1 MPVSAKAPPKSPFT
15 LAQKLFTWL
24 LILVSISFVV
34 NVATVTVDVNQGE
47 TAAAQSNLKIRVS
60 DTLSINAYL
69 ARPKGIGMHPAM
81 LMVHDIW
88 GLNETIAQRAE
99 KLAEQGYVVLVVD
112 VFRGDTTNY
121 LPTGMWLSSS
131 TRPEQVLADVQAAYN
146 YLLTLPDVNPNRV
159 GIIGFG
165 FGGEQAVRFANFN
178 SNLRAVVN
186 ISGAMFTSAAEFGVL
201 RQSGAPVMAL
211 FGANDPQR
219 TAQAV
224 ALFQA
229 ALNQANIPNQ
239 VMTYAGTGGDF
250 VRPEANGPEAS
261 RQAWANV
268 VAFLNTY
275 LK

>member
-1 MPVSAKAPPKSPFT
+1 MPLPAKSPPKSPFA
-15 LAQKLFTWL
+15 LVQKLFTWL

-60 DTLSINAYL
+60 DSLTINAYL
-69 ARPKGIGMHPAM
+69 ARPKGIGQQPAILM
-81 LMVHDIW
+81 LHDIW

-99 KLAEQGYVVLVVD
+99 KLAEHGYVVLAVD
-112 VFRGDTTNY
+112 VFRGDTTSY

-131 TRPEQVLADVQAAYN
+131 TRPEQVLADMQAAYN
-146 YLLTLPDVNPNRV
+146 YLMTLPDVNPDRI

-165 FGGEQAVRFANFN
+165 YGGEQAVRFANFN
-178 SNLRAVVN
+178 INMRAVVN
-186 ISGAMFTSAAEFGVL
+186 ISGAMFTDPAEFRAL
-201 RQSGAPVMAL
+201 LQSGAPVMAL

-219 TAQAV
+219 TTQAV
-224 ALFQA
+224 ASFQA
-229 ALNQANIPNQ
+229 ALNRANISNQ
-239 VMTYAGTGGDF
+239 VVTYMGTGGDF
-250 VRPEANGPEAS
+250 VRPEANAPEVS
-261 RQAWANV
+261 RQAWADV